1 MKRILA
7 IAMAAF
13 VAASVTA
20 YEAIDLAAGVPVRV
34 PVVGKIAAVQI
45 LAGTNNVSGAS
56 VSLVRGAA
64 TNSVASNVSA
74 SAGKLVSVSPTNA
87 VYALPGDGILL
98 SSGASAVR
106 ATAII
111 EN

>member
-7 IAMAAF
+7 IAVAAF
-13 VAASVTA
+13 VA
-20 YEAIDLAAGVPVRV
+20 
-34 PVVGKIAAVQI
+34 
-45 LAGTNNVSGAS
+45 
-56 VSLVRGAA
+56 
-64 TNSVASNVSA
+64 A
-74 SAGKLVSVSPTNA
+74 SAGKLVSVLPTNA

>member
-13 VAASVTA
+13 LAASVAA
-20 YEAIDLAAGVPVRV
+20 YEAVDLAAGVPVRV
-34 PVVGKIAAVQI
+34 PVAGKIAAVQI
-45 LAGTNNVSGAS
+45 LAGTNSVSGAS
-56 VSLVRGAA
+56 VSLVRGTS

-74 SAGKLVSVSPTNA
+74 SARKLVSVSPTNA
-87 VYALPGDGILL
+87 VFAIPGDGLLL
-98 SSGASAVR
+98 SAGANAVR

-111 EN
+111 ED